1 MNAKAPEWELFGVF
15 LEQGCVEPLSSS
27 YLRRPETETQAECS
41 SGPVSRV
48 QASELLIT
56 FLPFIPLE
64 QLQVVTTRGDN

>member
-1 MNAKAPEWELFGVF
+1 MNANAPEWERCGVF
-15 LEQGCVEPLSSS
+15 LEQGCVEPLSS
-27 YLRRPETETQAECS
+27 YLRRPETEIQAECS

-48 QASELLIT
+48 QASEILIT